1 MAYHSFEMVADM
13 LLAVDILVVGY
24 KLAVDKLLVL
34 ADNIEV
40 EIEIGSSLLMIFGSY
55 YEMNYLSCFA

>member
-13 LLAVDILVVGY
+13 LFAVDILVVEY

-55 YEMNYLSCFA
+55 YEMNYLSCSA